1 MIPHHPTHWIAVAL
15 AMALALLAFEAAG
28 QGGPA
33 QSTTASGM
41 FQGRPA
47 MAGAQGGMGAQAGL
61 PQGGLGVQGSQ
72 AAELNLRRPRIVDE
86 PPRDMPQGQPADV
99 PAEVVLSRRTE
110 HLAAAQLDE
119 LTPREAREIARR
131 VQ

>member
-1 MIPHHPTHWIAVAL
+1 MIQHHPTHWAAVAL
-15 AMALALLAFEAAG
+15 VAALALLAFEVAG
-28 QGGPA
+28 QGSAA

-47 MAGAQGGMGAQAGL
+47 MAGAQGGLGAQAGL

-86 PPRDMPQGQPADV
+86 PRDMPQGQPADV
-99 PAEVVLSRRTE
+99 PAEVVLSGRSERF
-110 HLAAAQLDE
+110 ASAQLDE
-119 LTPREAREIARR
+119 LTPREARDIARR